1 MSKVKEVQE
10 SKVKDAVIETDFEG
24 KTNEE
29 LKQAYENLAIQF
41 QEHQRLAAQHSQQAT
56 KCQGALEVLSQLLPA
71 SEEDQVDG

>member
-1 MSKVKEVQE
+1 MSTEVKEAKR
-10 SKVKDAVIETDFEG
+10 KVKDAVIETDFEG

-71 SEEDQVDG
+71 NEEDQVDG

>member
-1 MSKVKEVQE
+1 MSTEVKEAKR
-10 SKVKDAVIETDFEG
+10 KVKDAVIETDFEG

-41 QEHQRLAAQHSQQAT
+41 QENQSLAATHSQQAT
-56 KCQGALEVLSQLLPA
+56 KCQGALEVLAQLLPK

>member
-1 MSKVKEVQE
+1 MSKVKEVPE

-41 QEHQRLAAQHSQQAT
+41 QEHQRLDKLDHYHS
-56 KCQGALEVLSQLLPA
+56 L
-71 SEEDQVDG
+71 

>member
-1 MSKVKEVQE
+1 MSTEVKEAKK
-10 SKVKDAVIETDFEG
+10 KVKDAVIETDFEG

-41 QEHQRLAAQHSQQAT
+41 QEHQRLAATHSQQAT

-71 SEEDQVDG
+71 NEEDQVDG